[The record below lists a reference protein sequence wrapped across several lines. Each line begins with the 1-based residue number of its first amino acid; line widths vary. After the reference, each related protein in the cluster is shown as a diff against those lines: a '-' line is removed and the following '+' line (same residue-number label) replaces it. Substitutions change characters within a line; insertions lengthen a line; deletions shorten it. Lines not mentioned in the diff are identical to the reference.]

1 MADQDCRPPS
11 GGSGGE
17 ELDETTAPRASVGG
31 FPHKIGAYT
40 IKRPI
45 GSGGMGVVYEA
56 VQENPRRAVAVKVM
70 KQGVTSP
77 SALRRFEYEAQI
89 LGRLTHPCIAQ
100 IYEAGTHEEPSG
112 AVPFFAMEY
121 IPSAK
126 PITVYA
132 EEKKLGL
139 RKVLELFAQ
148 VCDGV
153 HHGHQKGIVHRD
165 LKPGNILMD
174 PEGRPKII
182 DFGVARA
189 TDSDMA
195 MPTLQTNVGQLVGT
209 LQYMSPE
216 QCEADPHNVDIRS
229 DVYSLG
235 LVLYHL
241 LCGKL
246 PYDVSGVPL
255 TEAARRIQEQPLD
268 APALADSS
276 LPPDV
281 RTIVRKA
288 MEKDRER
295 RYQSAFGLAQDI
307 RRYLGGE
314 AIVARPPSIG
324 YQLTL
329 LARRHKPLI
338 ASAAA
343 ILVVLVVGV
352 VVSTSLFLQA
362 RAASA
367 HAEAQRRKAMAA
379 LNYLQEMVWSADP
392 SKFGNEVKVGDLL
405 DRYGASID
413 TAFPDDPEIQAMMHT
428 TVGVTYVGLEL
439 FESQSKAEHYK
450 QAARTHLQAGLRL
463 REETLG
469 EDHPDTLASMEHLA
483 RMFRFH
489 GQPSEAERYLRRAL
503 QIREAKRG
511 ADHPETLRTR
521 GLLAKQLQRDGRVE
535 EATGIARATVES
547 MARVLG
553 EEHPDTLAAS
563 SDLAR
568 LLWESGAHEES
579 EELRAQALETAL
591 RVFGEGERITETARG
606 DLAYAYVAAGRF
618 DEAAQLYHNKRA
630 PAELA
635 VESWHQGGAD
645 PEHDPTVLVF
655 WDSWCPSSQVEIP
668 KLQEQYEKLRRDG
681 LQLIGLT
688 ARSDKEHVRE
698 FLDAKDVTFPMAQ
711 DSADRDSWSYFNVME
726 TPTATAI
733 KDGRVV
739 WQGRA
744 EQLNDAVF
752 QSLLSDGS

>member
-1 MADQDCRPPS
+1 MAEQDSRPPS
-11 GGSGGE
+11 GGSE
-17 ELDETTAPRASVGG
+17 EDLDETRAPRAVGG

-112 AVPFFAMEY
+112 PVPFFAMEY

-126 PITVYA
+126 PITQYA

-235 LVLYHL
+235 LVLYRL
-241 LCGKL
+241 LCGEL

-255 TEAARRIQEQPLD
+255 TEAARRIQEQPLN
-268 APALADSS
+268 APALADSN

-307 RRYLGGE
+307 RRYLDGE

-324 YQLTL
+324 YQLAL
-329 LARRHKPLI
+329 IARRHKPLI

-362 RAASA
+362 RTASA
-367 HAEAQRRKAMAA
+367 HAEEQRLKAMAA
-379 LNYLQEMVWSADP
+379 LDYLQEMVWSADP

-503 QIREAKRG
+503 QIREASRG
-511 ADHPETLRTR
+511 ADHPQTLRTR
-521 GLLAKQLQRDGRVE
+521 GLLARQLQGDGRVQ
-535 EATGIARATVES
+535 EATGIARATMEGL
-547 MARVLG
+547 ARVLG
-553 EEHPDTLAAS
+553 EEHADTLEAGS
-563 SDLAR
+563 VLAR

-579 EELRAQALETAL
+579 EQLRAQLLETAL
-591 RVFGEGERITETARG
+591 RVVGEGEPITETARG

-618 DEAAQLYHNKRA
+618 DEAARLYHNKRV

-655 WDSWCPSSQVEIP
+655 WDSWCPASQLEIP
-668 KLQEQYEKLRRDG
+668 KLQEQYEKLRQDG
-681 LQLIGLT
+681 LQLIGVT

-698 FLDAKDVTFPMAQ
+698 FLDAKNVTFPMAA
-711 DSADRDSWSYFNVME
+711 DSADRDSWSYFNVMG

-733 KDGRVV
+733 KDGHVV
-739 WQGRA
+739 WQGSA
-744 EQLNDAVF
+744 GQLNDAVF
-752 QSLLSDGS
+752 RSLLSDGS